1 MPLYYYHALDA
12 KAKKEKGVIEAQ
24 NEKEA
29 KRKLR
34 DRGLMVSSLSTKV
47 KVSSKENLKAEALL
61 TFTMQLSQLIN
72 AGVPLYQ
79 SLLAIEE
86 QNNKEPYHR
95 ILISLC
101 DQIKGGSSLSEAMR
115 AYPRSFN
122 RLYTS
127 LIAAGEA
134 SGALGMVLE
143 RLRELFAKQMKLK
156 KDISTAMIY
165 PSILAGFSLLVIG
178 LLLGFVVPSIEGIFA
193 DRKLNGFTQFVLNL
207 SHFFRDWWI
216 VYLPLLAGAV
226 GYAFWEFRTEKG
238 RIRVE
243 KLLMRIP
250 IISTL
255 MVQAAVARFSRTMAS
270 LQQGGLTLIESLR
283 MSREVLNNRLLEG
296 EMLEAEKSI
305 IDGSSLSAEIKKSR
319 YIPSM
324 VSRMLAIG
332 EDSGSTVAML
342 SSIADMYEESLD
354 KTLNRVV
361 ALAQPVI
368 LIIMGGIIGLV
379 MMAILLPLSDIA
391 SFTAG

>member
-1 MPLYYYHALDA
+1 MPLYYYQALDA

-47 KVSSKENLKAEALL
+47 KVSSKENLKPEALL

-216 VYLPLLAGAV
+216 VYLPLLIGAA
-226 GYAFWEFRTEKG
+226 GYAYWQFRTEKG

-250 IISTL
+250 IINTL
-255 MVQAAVARFSRTMAS
+255 MIQAAVARFSRTMAS

-296 EMLEAEKSI
+296 EMSEAEKSI
-305 IDGSSLSAEIKKSR
+305 IDGSSLSAEVKKSR

-354 KTLNRVV
+354 KTLSRVV